1 VARPYKEGLDYF
13 SIDVDIVND
22 DKIKLIKA
30 KHGLVGFAIVVL
42 LLTKIYK
49 EGYYYPWSEDEIYLF
64 ADEARVDI
72 NTVTAIV
79 NDCINRGFFNQ
90 ELYNK
95 YGILTSRGIQKRY
108 LHGCTRRKKL
118 VLIREYF
125 IADDHL
131 EVVFDNK
138 DKKAKV
144 VVTFKSINV
153 SNNFVN
159 ADLVSTETP
168 QRERER
174 EKEKESKGKDNA
186 REDDAEEVLN
196 LYQNEV
202 GIVSPTVAELL
213 LDAIKVNSSEWVKA
227 AIHEAVKHNARNWSY
242 VDAILKSWRNNGF
255 KTKPKS
261 GSSPSRAS
269 PPMSDEEKAK
279 KFAKPDCERC
289 QGTGYET
296 FFVEGVPLPKV
307 KCECWNT
314 PTKT

>member
-1 VARPYKEGLDYF
+1 MARPYKEGLDYF

-159 ADLVSTETP
+159 ADLASTETP
-168 QRERER
+168 QIEIERER
-174 EKEKESKGKDNA
+174 EKESKGKDNA
-186 REDDAEEVLN
+186 RAEIITQIQKIKPISDSNDGDFVNDLIDN
-196 LYQNEV
+196 Y
-202 GIVSPTVAELL
+202 PRDWLL
-213 LDAIKVNSSEWVKA
+213 EAIKKA
-227 AIHEAVKHNARNWSY
+227 IAQKARKYEYVDTIVQNWRLGGYKDTDKPWEVDIRGKPISKATPRARNQGKSY
-242 VDAILKSWRNNGF
+242 SEYNNFEHG
-255 KTKPKS
+255 
-261 GSSPSRAS
+261 
-269 PPMSDEEKAK
+269 
-279 KFAKPDCERC
+279 
-289 QGTGYET
+289 
-296 FFVEGVPLPKV
+296 
-307 KCECWNT
+307 
-314 PTKT
+314 

>member
-1 VARPYKEGLDYF
+1 MARPTKDGMDYF
-13 SIDVDIVND
+13 PHDTDAANDEKIEALRALHGNDGYAFYFIVLERIYRSAGAEFDVSKPAVLAALIAKVGVNKDQFYSMLETAFDIECLD
-22 DKIKLIKA
+22 RKA
-30 KHGLVGFAIVVL
+30 YQDSKV
-42 LLTKIYK
+42 
-49 EGYYYPWSEDEIYLF
+49 
-64 ADEARVDI
+64 
-72 NTVTAIV
+72 
-79 NDCINRGFFNQ
+79 
-90 ELYNK
+90 
-95 YGILTSRGIQKRY
+95 LTSNGVKKRANEVNSMRDKW
-108 LHGCTRRKKL
+108 RRNKSKK
-118 VLIREYF
+118 VENKT
-125 IADDHL
+125 
-131 EVVFDNK
+131 DNSGENL
-138 DKKAKV
+138 AENPEENRV
-144 VVTFKSINV
+144 ENQGE
-153 SNNFVN
+153 N
-159 ADLVSTETP
+159 AEET
-168 QRERER
+168 RER
-174 EKEKESKGKDNA
+174 KVKESKVKESKENRIDDNA

-307 KCECWNT
+307 KCECWYT